1 MRVPIIS
8 LVLAVSVCLTGPV
21 FAQFQQGDPGGSG
34 LGESKVV
41 YWRAGMTVTAVGGA
55 CRGIVGYAPIPT
67 DWPEQQ
73 VKIVEEDVS
82 PTARL
87 TYRTVQGSVK
97 QMVVKIANLA
107 AGREAKALV
116 KLEITRYIQLPPDE
130 TDIYVLPNVKKLS
143 RTMRIYLS
151 PSPYIES
158 RHPKIRALAKEVG
171 ADKENAWEK
180 VEAIYDWTR
189 EKVEYRNGQLKG
201 ALAAL
206 RDGTGD
212 CEEITSLFIAGGR
225 PGQGP
230 LVPVPGGRRPGVRRH
245 PRASPDPPEG
255 RQLPPAWQP
264 PRACPLPTRTTR
276 RRRLGCQTA
285 REVRPRGGGKV
296 VVSGQWPVV
305 SRLRLRTSWRRL
317 QTRRLDTVPVV

>member
-1 MRVPIIS
+1 MRILIIS
-8 LVLAVSVCLTGPV
+8 LVLAVSVGITGPV
-21 FAQFQQGDPGGSG
+21 FAQFQQGDPGGPR
-34 LGESKVV
+34 LGESEVV

-116 KLEITRYIQLPPDE
+116 KLEITRYSQLPPDE

-143 RTMRIYLS
+143 RTMRIYLG

-171 ADKENAWEK
+171 ADKEKAWEK
-180 VEAIYDWTR
+180 VEAIYDWAR
-189 EKVEYRNGQLKG
+189 EKVEYRNGPLKG

-212 CEEITSLFIAGGR
+212 CEEITSLFIALCR
-225 PGQGP
+225 ANNIPART
-230 LVPVPGGRRPGVRRH
+230 VWVPGHCYPEFYLEDDQGKGHWFPCQAAGARAFGGIPEHRPILQKGDNFRLPDDRRKRVRYLPERLTGVPSAGK
-245 PRASPDPPEG
+245 PRVKFV
-255 RQLPPAWQP
+255 
-264 PRACPLPTRTTR
+264 
-276 RRRLGCQTA
+276 
-285 REVRPRGGGKV
+285 REVVGE
-296 VVSGQWPVV
+296 
-305 SRLRLRTSWRRL
+305 
-317 QTRRLDTVPVV
+317 